1 MTRIRAVVAATAL
14 CLTASL
20 GLSGC
25 ATAGD
30 YHHAAA
36 ERLQERVLGATAA
49 AASADYATML
59 GALDALEVDLGDA
72 LARGHVTQA
81 RHDAI
86 AAAIAHVRKDVEAII
101 AAQQPEPDPEPEP
114 QPGSGEGNGEPKEP
128 EKEKPDKPGKPG
140 KPGKPEKPGGKGPGN
155 KGGPGNNGKGNNGK
169 GNG

>member
-25 ATAGD
+25 ATEGD

-49 AASADYATML
+49 AASADYATVL

-86 AAAIAHVRKDVEAII
+86 AAAIAHVRKEVDAII
-101 AAQQPEPDPEPEP
+101 AAQQPEPEPQPEP
-114 QPGSGEGNGEPKEP
+114 QPGSGEDEPKGP
-128 EKEKPDKPGKPG
+128 GKEKPDKPGKP
-140 KPGKPEKPGGKGPGN
+140 EEPGGKGPGN
-155 KGGPGNNGKGNNGK
+155 KGGP
-169 GNG
+169 